1 MGKDPEEQ
9 ILKANRLF
17 KAHQYKKSGKIY
29 HAVGTALIEK
39 EDYSQAKNSFL
50 NGANAFIETQKYNT
64 VLEMLRLAGE
74 ASLFQEDYL
83 GANQIYKDSIE
94 YIPKLKKSEDKNEN
108 YLLFSVLS
116 YFCFFVKGRQEEG
129 LEYIKRIQKKIDTS
143 YFKESILIRLV
154 TDLTI
159 AARDK
164 NQEHL
169 DKVKGLIN
177 SLKFKKSEISL
188 LERVILLVQ
197 SELLLD
203 TKVLLDKQEYTTNEL
218 INLTINFDTSS
229 LLKEFKDSFYEFEI
243 NSFELSK
250 ITFEL
255 SDNLSLNK
263 KPSFPIE
270 IEIGKNNPLEFGL
283 KPHFQLDKPFIGP
296 IHIIC
301 VLNNNLS
308 FIYEIKA
315 IEINLTSPL
324 PTLEISLKN
333 LRPPLIGQSFPLQ
346 ILIQNKSEGEALD
359 VKIEVEFPELLKVM
373 RGTIEKQIYSLRK
386 NEEMNWELNVK
397 PIEPGDYIIKVK
409 VNFKDPD
416 GNDIEENKEFPFSIK
431 L

>member
-1 MGKDPEEQ
+1 MGKDPEEK
-9 ILKANRLF
+9 ILKAERLF
-17 KAHQYKKSGKIY
+17 KAHQYKKSGKTY
-29 HAVGTALIEK
+29 HAAGMAFIQK
-39 EDYSQAKNSFL
+39 EDYNQAKYCFL
-50 NGANAFIETQKYNT
+50 SGANAFFETQNYNT

-74 ASLFQEDYL
+74 ASLWQEDFL
-83 GANQIYKDSIE
+83 GANQTYKDSID
-94 YIPKLKKSEDKNEN
+94 YITKLKKAEEKSEN

-116 YFCFFVKGRQEEG
+116 YLCLFVNGRQEEG
-129 LEYIKRIQKKIDTS
+129 LEYLKRIQKKIDAN
-143 YFKESILIRLV
+143 YFKESALIRLV

-159 AARDK
+159 AVRDK
-164 NQEHL
+164 NQDYL
-169 DKVKGLIN
+169 DKVRVLIN
-177 SLKFKKSEISL
+177 SLKFKKLEISL

-203 TKVLLDKQEYTTNEL
+203 TKVLLDKQEYTTNEF

-229 LLKEFKDSFYEFEI
+229 LLKEFKDSFYGFEI
-243 NSFELSK
+243 NSFKLSK

-270 IEIGKNNPLEFGL
+270 IDIGKNNPLEFVL
-283 KPHFQLDKPFIGP
+283 KPHFQLDNPFIGP
-296 IHIIC
+296 IHITC
-301 VLNNNLS
+301 VLNDNLS
-308 FIYEIKA
+308 FVYEISA
-315 IEINLTSPL
+315 IDINLTSPL
-324 PTLEISLKN
+324 PSLEISLKN

-359 VKIEVEFPELLKVM
+359 VKIEAEFPELLKVM

-416 GNDIEENKEFPFSIK
+416 QNDIEELKEFPFSIK